1 MFKLKGQMTMFTPS
15 HSPMANTLSDPLDSL
30 ALAQRLLHGCGW
42 FAVCIGAA
50 LAALACWLL
59 DGPLMSQPQWAHQV
73 LGYFLWG
80 RLPTLLVA
88 LFVMFRLNLYGVLHP
103 DLGQRVL
110 QHHISPWGLGVSC
123 VITASMCWMWLLLVS
138 TGLTGAAAE
147 VLLGGHAQSL
157 LGHLLTDSPVAPLW
171 QGGLRLLVQ
180 SMAVAWVSFLELR
193 FFSAQN
199 IAPSIAF
206 MRAMLLGGLVVV
218 GIELA
223 DFLLFYA

>member
-1 MFKLKGQMTMFTPS
+1 MTSLTPL
-15 HSPMANTLSDPLDSL
+15 HSPKAQALSFPLDGQS
-30 ALAQRLLHGCGW
+30 LAQRLLHGCGW
-42 FAVCIGAA
+42 FALCVGAA

-88 LFVMFRLNLYGVLHP
+88 LFVMFRLNLHGVLHP
-103 DLGQRVL
+103 ELGQAVL

-123 VITASMCWMWLLLVS
+123 VITASMCWMWLLLVAS
-138 TGLTGAAAE
+138 GLTVLAVE
-147 VLLGGHAQSL
+147 VLLGGHAKSL
-157 LGHLLTDSPVAPLW
+157 LSHLLTDSSAAPLW
-171 QGGLRLLVQ
+171 HGGLRLLVQ
-180 SMAVAWVSFLELR
+180 SMGLAWVSFIELR
-193 FFSAQN
+193 FLGAQD
-199 IAPSIAF
+199 IAPSMAF

-223 DFLLFYA
+223 DFFLFFA

>member
-1 MFKLKGQMTMFTPS
+1 MTSFAPPHERMTD
-15 HSPMANTLSDPLDSL
+15 TLSGPLDSR

-42 FAVCIGAA
+42 FALCVGLAVAA
-50 LAALACWLL
+50 LASWLL

-88 LFVMFRLNLYGVLHP
+88 LFVMFRLNLHGVLHP
-103 DLGQRVL
+103 ELGQAVL
-110 QHHISPWGLGVSC
+110 HHHISPWGLGVAC

-138 TGLTGAAAE
+138 TGLTGIAVE
-147 VLLGGHAQSL
+147 VFLGGHAKSL
-157 LGHLLTDSPVAPLW
+157 LGHLLTDSSAAPLW

-180 SMAVAWVSFLELR
+180 SMGLAWVSYFELR
-193 FFSAQN
+193 FLGAQN

-206 MRAMLLGGLVVV
+206 MRAMLLGGLVVL

-223 DFLLFYA
+223 DFLLFFA